1 MSKKFSDYLAVLSEF
16 LLDYGGDLQR
26 DIVAAC
32 ADSRQCHAG
41 SLFCAMQGQAFDGHE
56 FIESALHSGAVALIS
71 ERPVSLPE
79 GTPWALVQNPYAAF
93 ARIAELSADYPAK
106 SLKLLAV
113 TGTNGKTTTAYLL
126 RHIFK
131 TAGFRVGMLGTV
143 EYDLGS
149 SLIPADR
156 TTPTP
161 FELQKLLAQMRDNRL
176 EYAVL
181 ELSSHAL
188 EQERLGSA
196 KVEGA
201 VFTNLSQDHLDYHTD
216 FEAYYRAKRR
226 LFTEMLAPDMP
237 MIVNLDDQWGKRLA
251 TDCQRQNVVT
261 YSLKSAADL
270 QVKDVESNLE
280 GSSFSLQGIQHA
292 WHLRSRLTGLFNVY
306 NLAGA
311 VALAQALG
319 IDQATVQKALS
330 DFAAVP
336 GRMQRIASRKGP
348 AVFVDYAHTDE
359 ALRNVLAALRPVCQG
374 QLCLLFGCGGNRDK
388 AKRPMMAKAAEEG
401 ADRIFL
407 SSDNPRRECPEDIIA
422 DVMRGFA
429 EPEKVQV
436 IIEREN
442 AIRTAIESAQPEDIV
457 LIAGK
462 GHETYQEINGVKK
475 HFDDVEIAA
484 KYLQNLGSQTR

>member
-1 MSKKFSDYLAVLSEF
+1 
-16 LLDYGGDLQR
+16 
-26 DIVAAC
+26 
-32 ADSRQCHAG
+32 
-41 SLFCAMQGQAFDGHE
+41 
-56 FIESALHSGAVALIS
+56 
-71 ERPVSLPE
+71 
-79 GTPWALVQNPYAAF
+79 
-93 ARIAELSADYPAK
+93 
-106 SLKLLAV
+106 
-113 TGTNGKTTTAYLL
+113 
-126 RHIFK
+126 
-131 TAGFRVGMLGTV
+131 
-143 EYDLGS
+143 
-149 SLIPADR
+149 
-156 TTPTP
+156 
-161 FELQKLLAQMRDNRL
+161 
-176 EYAVL
+176 
-181 ELSSHAL
+181 
-188 EQERLGSA
+188 
-196 KVEGA
+196 
-201 VFTNLSQDHLDYHTD
+201 
-216 FEAYYRAKRR
+216 
-226 LFTEMLAPDMP
+226 
-237 MIVNLDDQWGKRLA
+237 
-251 TDCQRQNVVT
+251 
-261 YSLKSAADL
+261 
-270 QVKDVESNLE
+270 
-280 GSSFSLQGIQHA
+280 
-292 WHLRSRLTGLFNVY
+292 
-306 NLAGA
+306 
-311 VALAQALG
+311 LAQALG